1 MQVQITETNYGL
13 VRSSCFVVISFMFQ
27 QPICN
32 LFFSVFNAWKVVC
45 KFKTCRIRSNN
56 LQHENSGAILFNIIK
71 IITTILQFLFSP
83 YIYSPHD
90 QNQNVR

>member
-27 QPICN
+27 QPICI

-45 KFKTCRIRSNN
+45 KFKTKHHTDSACRIRSNN
-56 LQHENSGAILFNIIK
+56 LQHENSGAMHHQDNHHDITVLILSMHVNN
-71 IITTILQFLFSP
+71 TAE
-83 YIYSPHD
+83 
-90 QNQNVR
+90 